1 MRERSF
7 KPPRG
12 RWFPVLWAHPFG
24 QAGLLIIALFGL
36 MALIHPLLMAT
47 VWLPRI
53 YHPTVGFDDSISH
66 PSPPSPR
73 HLLGT
78 DPMGRDVLSQ
88 LLYGARTSF
97 GVGLMAG
104 IVAAFLATVVGL
116 SSGYWGGWA
125 DAILMGISDVF
136 VLMPPP
142 VILLIIGLLLDL
154 RWPSLAVIYGVLAG
168 MGVPTIVVRAH
179 VRSVK
184 VRPFVDAARV
194 AGGGGG
200 HIIRYH
206 LLPFVLPLSFL
217 FLAFTATGAVL
228 TEAVLSFFGRTQMRL
243 SWGTMIWLTQITFR
257 WSPRGEP
264 WHALLPPVLAIM
276 LFCSA
281 FYMLGRA
288 VEEVSEP
295 V

>member
-1 MRERSF
+1 M
-7 KPPRG
+7 
-12 RWFPVLWAHPFG
+12 LWAHPFG
-24 QAGLLIIALFGL
+24 RAGLLIVAFFGL
-36 MALIHPLLMAT
+36 MVLSHPLLMAT
-47 VWLPRI
+47 VWPPRV
-53 YHPTVGFDDSISH
+53 YHPIVGFDDTLSH
-66 PSPPSPR
+66 PSPPSSQ

-97 GVGLMAG
+97 GIGLLAG
-104 IVAAFLATVVGL
+104 GVAALLATITGLVSGYRGGWVDALLMGL
-116 SSGYWGGWA
+116 SN
-125 DAILMGISDVF
+125 VF
-136 VLMPPP
+136 VLMPPQ
-142 VILLIIGLLLDL
+142 VILLIVGLLLDL
-154 RWPSLAVIYGVLAG
+154 RWPSLAVMYGILAG
-168 MGVPTIVVRAH
+168 MGVPTLIVRTH
-179 VRSVK
+179 VRSIK

-194 AGGGGG
+194 AGGGSG

-217 FLAFTATGAVL
+217 FLAFTATGAVM
-228 TEAVLSFFGRTQMRL
+228 TEAILSFFGRTQMRL
-243 SWGTMIWLTQITFR
+243 GWGTMIWLTQITFR

-264 WHALLPPVLAIM
+264 WNALLPPVFAIM

>member
-1 MRERSF
+1 MVTF
-7 KPPRG
+7 
-12 RWFPVLWAHPFG
+12 F
-24 QAGLLIIALFGL
+24 ALMTL
-36 MALIHPLLMAT
+36 VHPLLMAT
-47 VWLPRI
+47 IWSPGV
-53 YHPTVGFDDSISH
+53 YHPIVGFDDTLSH

-97 GVGLMAG
+97 GIGLLAG
-104 IVAAFLATVVGL
+104 VVAAFLATLTGL
-116 SSGYWGGWA
+116 VSGYQGGWV
-125 DAILMGISDVF
+125 DAMLMGLSDVF
-136 VLMPPP
+136 ILMPPP

-154 RWPSLAVIYGVLAG
+154 RWPSLALIYGILAG
-168 MGVPTIVVRAH
+168 MGVPALIVRTY
-179 VRSVK
+179 VRSIK
-184 VRPFVDAARV
+184 IRPFVDAARV
-194 AGGGGG
+194 AGGGWG

-217 FLAFTATGAVL
+217 FLAFTATGVVL
-228 TEAVLSFFGRTQMRL
+228 TEAVLSFFGRTRIRL

-264 WHALLPPVLAIM
+264 WNALLPPVFAIM

-281 FYMLGRA
+281 FYLIGRA
-288 VEEVSEP
+288 VEEISESA
-295 V
+295 